1 MNKKVKT
8 NCYFCEKNKIPS
20 YKEVDE
26 IAKFVSE
33 RARIVGLCRPSH
45 HHHNRSGSI
54 PISLRLAVPVSALVF
69 NPPLFRLL
77 SKTD

>member
-8 NCYFCEKNKIPS
+8 NCYFCEKNMIPS

-33 RARIVGLCRPSH
+33 RARIVGRYKTGVCAKHQRKLT
-45 HHHNRSGSI
+45 I
-54 PISLRLAVPVSALVF
+54 AVKRTRHLG
-69 NPPLFRLL
+69 LL
-77 SKTD
+77 PFSVKI